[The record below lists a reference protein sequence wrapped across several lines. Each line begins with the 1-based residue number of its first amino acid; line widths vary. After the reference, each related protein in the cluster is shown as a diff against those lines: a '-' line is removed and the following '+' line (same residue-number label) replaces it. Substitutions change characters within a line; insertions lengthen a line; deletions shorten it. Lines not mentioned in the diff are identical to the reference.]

1 MKSKM
6 HRISAALAVLCIGT
20 FFTSTIFVEVFCS
33 KDAITTVKS
42 LIVMP
47 GLLILIPAIA
57 IAGGS
62 GFSMTKS
69 RKGLLVK
76 RKKRRMP
83 IISSIGILILI
94 PAAIVLDTWAS
105 DGSFDTTFY
114 ILQIIEI
121 IAGGINLTMMG
132 LNMRDGLVLSGRLRS
147 KKAVENSLHYSR

>member
-1 MKSKM
+1 MKCKI
-6 HRISAALAVLCIGT
+6 HLISAVLAVLCIGT

-33 KDAITTVKS
+33 KEAITTVKS
-42 LIVMP
+42 LIIMP

-62 GFSMTKS
+62 GFSLANS

-76 RKKRRMP
+76 RKRKRMP
-83 IISSIGILILI
+83 IIGLIGILILI
-94 PAAIVLDTWAS
+94 PAAIVLNTWAS
-105 DGSFDTTFY
+105 DDSFDTKFY

-132 LNMRDGLVLSGRLRS
+132 LSMKDGLVLSGRLRS